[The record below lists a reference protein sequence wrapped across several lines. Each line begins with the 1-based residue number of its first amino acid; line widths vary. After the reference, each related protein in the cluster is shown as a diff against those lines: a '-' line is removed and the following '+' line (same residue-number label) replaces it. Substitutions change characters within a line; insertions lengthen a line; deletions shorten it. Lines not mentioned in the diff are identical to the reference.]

1 MKTVFRPLWPGVRG
15 VLRQSLLAVGLGLFT
30 SWGIA
35 APADIERGL
44 AWLQAQVQADG
55 TLVASGLSVGVLEQ
69 AHCETAS
76 TLLQLSN
83 QPAAAQA
90 FIARAGAGAAPQLA
104 TQIQACAARLGA
116 DGLASFL
123 QERRVPAAGYAAY
136 PGIAVSS
143 SLDTGWAVSQLASL
157 AAADRSAVL
166 SWLQSQQ
173 GADGS
178 FQVAGRPDLLA
189 TAAIVRGLE
198 RHATVSAQAAAIAMK
213 GAAWLL
219 SLQHAQGH
227 WSNDVAVTS
236 LVFEA
241 VHPYSAA
248 YAGAGEAVASYVL
261 AQQGSDGSWFGDLY
275 VTAVALRA
283 LTLSQTAAPAP
294 QASLRLRV
302 VDAVTSAPIFGAEVE
317 LQLASVY
324 ATQTD
329 GAGEVTFSG
338 LPGQSG
344 QLRVSKSGYAT
355 LTVAVQLQAGQLL
368 DLGTLNLS
376 SAQSGAASLT
386 GFVRDATSGVALQGA
401 RVVVEPSNLQALTDA
416 QGRYAISAIPPGDVT
431 VVATREAY
439 VSASSA
445 RRLTAGESGSL
456 AFALAP
462 AEPPGDQLA
471 VVSGNVVSAVDSK
484 PLANVKVVLY
494 VRNAPTQVQY
504 TAADGTYS
512 FAPVIREIAVVQAEH
527 PGYLPTASL
536 QYLAMNARPTVPLV
550 LRPGP
555 DFVPAPDL
563 RVLQVDKSGM
573 ATDPATLAAAGR
585 VKVEIINLG
594 RLAAPATARVTIF
607 EDRNGNRRFDAAT
620 DINMGDVEMGTPL
633 EPSERREFFISVSG
647 TMLFRDAPVYA
658 FADSAQAV
666 TETDENNNLEAC
678 ACSGGVPFVEDFND
692 GVADGAFEFGNQV
705 GSRAT
710 WIVKDNYYEADMG
723 GGVAFGDPRWV
734 NYDAEVS
741 VFFPEG
747 THNDA
752 ALAFRVVDEKNW
764 YQFRAKAGHA
774 RILSRIGDAVTTHA
788 EVPVDIVGNRW
799 YRFRVEVRGKTVR
812 ALLDGQLIMT
822 FDDLKLHRGRVGMMQ
837 DGVRV
842 RYDDLRVFEAPLFEE
857 DFSGPTHQFKEAAF
871 NGNGQAP
878 HSVVNGEL
886 VRGSYGSSWAGDSA
900 WSDYTTQVDLRFP
913 NGMSNDAGLI
923 VLVRDA
929 PAPDSNVRPSS
940 APYAQVTLNGGLV
953 RLYMPSQGGMV
964 RAKSVPVSSDRSAVY
979 QLRAEVS
986 GRLMRWYLNDEFLF
1000 DFEDLA
1006 WNRGAIGITQDGVYA
1021 AYDNFKVWRTGMQR
1035 PDLTLSSLRVEAGNV
1050 VRMRVGNG
1058 GHGGVPPGVPVRVYL
1073 TQADGSKTLVAELQT
1088 TATLSRG
1095 GFEDLSVTIPA
1106 LGSLA
1111 GGTLTAKVDD
1121 GTGFGDTVFECNE
1134 HNNSMS
1140 ATFGNPPPPPP
1151 PPAPVPRAEA
1161 AVGQLGYSAL
1171 DLLQGTVALVNAGS
1185 GAATA
1190 TATVSIVAPDGG
1202 EVAVLA
1208 PVGFTDVAAGVRVET
1223 PVQWVVPDLLAGAGY
1238 QLLAVLHDVAGSEVG
1253 RATATFSISAI
1264 GTQPALARIT
1274 ADRAS
1279 YSAAQAV
1286 QLSSRVGNATSNAPL
1301 EAVQAATAV
1310 FNATGASVF
1319 GKTEPIEQLAPA
1331 GTRQYGYSLPA
1342 SGLAAGSYSARL
1354 QLLSATGS
1362 VLAQSTTSFV
1372 VLGADQTGVGLV
1384 GTLQASPAT
1393 LFVGQSTQLQLAAT
1407 NNAATALANVPLTV
1421 RLIDPETGSVVA
1433 TFSSTVD
1440 SWAPGQTHNLSFP
1453 WVAVGNHNQTLVA
1466 AASAQLGATEVNLAQ
1481 TNLKLLGILYSG
1493 TLAADPVEVEA
1504 GSDVALNYSVA
1515 NPAPVAGR
1523 MSGSL
1528 AVQTQAAQ
1536 PLVSWPLALDIGA
1549 GSSIAGNQL
1558 YTTGEEQQT
1567 LTAVLSQQLGTS
1579 SVVLA
1584 TTSFTVVDPPV
1595 PVGLQ
1600 TGARAAARILV
1611 LVSCPP
1617 GLGAQEDA
1625 ACVAQRSQA
1634 IQSYLT
1640 TLGYSAKTVSAGEAF
1655 WAELRCGTYNTYWL
1669 SGGAV
1674 KLNAQAVGEL
1684 KAAITRGDA
1693 LWMDGVHDSRNQL
1706 LHEVAGVQDIG
1717 KLAVRDQVAQ
1727 LAEGGLYGAG
1737 QLPTLGQPGRFS
1749 LTTGQAQG
1757 LFTAT
1762 GGNQGPV
1769 PAVVSNDWAS
1779 GKSLLWAFDLAGMV
1793 TADQMA
1799 ANGQLAAF
1807 VSTSA
1812 SHAASGTATLTV
1824 GDITQISASVTNQ
1837 GTRTVSFKAEATL
1850 PVGLSSIGTQP
1861 PAQLTTNTDG
1871 STTAV
1876 WNFSLEGGKTQP
1888 LAWTVKAAQAG
1899 SHSVPLQVYSLPRA
1913 GSTAA
1918 PKLRAEAS
1926 IEVQVHEGQALVQ
1939 QPQLQV
1945 NAIQPSAN
1953 SDKQD
1958 KTKAINAVAQAQG
1971 LHAQG
1976 NYEQAI
1982 VQWLAAAEA
1991 LARITSA
1998 DTSQAQKA
2006 VALALEASTDA
2017 LCNQRCGSA
2026 GCQ

>member
-1 MKTVFRPLWPGVRG
+1 MRTVFRPLWPGVRG

-83 QPAAAQA
+83 QAAAAQA
-90 FIARAGAGAAPQLA
+90 FIARAGAGAAPQMA

-248 YAGAGEAVASYVL
+248 NAGAGEAVASYVL

-329 GAGEVTFSG
+329 GTGEVTFSG

-842 RYDDLRVFEAPLFEE
+842 RYDDLRVFEAPMLEE
-857 DFSGPTHQFKEAAF
+857 DFSGPTHQLHQAAF
-871 NGNGQAP
+871 YHNAP
-878 HSVVNGEL
+878 ATVINGEL
-886 VRGSYGSSWAGDSA
+886 VRNSYGSSWTGDPL
-900 WSDYTTQVDLRFP
+900 WSDYSVQVDIKFP
-913 NGMSNDAGLI
+913 NGFTNDAGLLI
-923 VLVRDA
+923 LAPDA
-929 PAPDSNVRPSS
+929 PPAGSTEPATGRFMNISM
-940 APYAQVTLNGGLV
+940 NGSLIRFGV
-953 RLYMPSQGGMV
+953 QGSVV
-964 RAKSVPVSSDRSAVY
+964 RATSVATSSDRNAVY
-979 QLRAEVS
+979 QFRAEIS
-986 GRLMRWYLNDEFLF
+986 GKYVRWYMNDQFLF
-1000 DFEDLA
+1000 DFNELP
-1006 WNRGAIGITQDGVYA
+1006 WTRGVPGLIQDGVVA

-1073 TQADGSKTLVAELQT
+1073 TQADGSKTPVAELQT

-1161 AVGQLGYSAL
+1161 AVGQLAYSAL

-1208 PVGFTDVAAGVRVET
+1208 PVGFTDVAAGARVES

-1279 YSAAQAV
+1279 YSASQAV
-1286 QLSSRVGNATSNAPL
+1286 RLSSRVGNATSNAPL
-1301 EAVQAATAV
+1301 EAVQAATEV
-1310 FNATGASVF
+1310 FNTTGASVF

-1407 NNAATALANVPLTV
+1407 NNAAMALANVPLTV
-1421 RLIDPETGSVVA
+1421 RLIDPETATVVA

-1440 SWAPGQTHNLSFP
+1440 SLAPGQTRNLSYP
-1453 WVAVGNHNQTLVA
+1453 WIAVGNHNQTLVA

-1549 GSSIAGNQL
+1549 GSSFAGNQL

-1567 LTAVLSQQLGTS
+1567 LTAVLSQQLGES

-1584 TTSFTVVDPPV
+1584 TASFTIVDPPV

-1634 IQSYLT
+1634 IQSYLS
-1640 TLGYSAKTVSAGEAF
+1640 TLGYSAKTVSTGEAF

-1674 KLNAQAVGEL
+1674 KLDAQAVGEL
-1684 KAAITRGDA
+1684 KAAVRRGDA

-1749 LTTGQAQG
+1749 PTTGQAQG
-1757 LFTAT
+1757 LFGT
-1762 GGNQGPV
+1762 V
-1769 PAVVSNDWAS
+1769 PAVVSNDWGT

-1807 VSTSA
+1807 VAASA
-1812 SHAASGTATLTV
+1812 SHATSGTATLTV
-1824 GDITQISASVTNQ
+1824 GDLTQISASVTNQ
-1837 GTRTVSFKAEATL
+1837 GSRTVSFKAEATL
-1850 PVGLSSIGTQP
+1850 PVGLTSIGTQP
-1861 PAQLTTNTDG
+1861 AAQLTQNTDG
-1871 STTAV
+1871 STKAV
-1876 WNFSLEGGKTQP
+1876 WNFTLEGGKTQP

-1899 SHSVPLQVYSLPRA
+1899 SYSVPLQVYSLPRA

-1926 IEVQVHEGQALVQ
+1926 IEVQVQDGAALVQ

-1945 NAIQPSAN
+1945 NAIQPTAN

-1958 KTKAINAVAQAQG
+1958 KTKAVSAVSQAQS

-1998 DTSQAQKA
+1998 DTGQAQKA
-2006 VALALEASTDA
+2006 IALALEASTDA
-2017 LCNQRCGSA
+2017 LCIQRCGSA